1 MFVPF
6 WAHSIGRPSHRMWLT
21 ISGPRHVFRL
31 LLCAAHDGEQAF
43 TPLIVIMP
51 ADRRLNVT
59 SLNAL
64 LATVLVGVS
73 VELLAQQAARPS
85 TNLPPPFPR
94 AGAKQLLDN
103 DRVTVWDVVWP
114 KGQPTALHRHP
125 YALAGVYL
133 EPGTRVITDADG
145 SKRNVSN
152 EAGGVTFQL
161 KGLTHIEEGTSDSP
175 LHAIMIE
182 LKQDAPIGDDTSA
195 DLPPAF
201 PREGAKQLLDND
213 RFRVWDYAFTP
224 HRVGPLHRHVR
235 DAVAVWMEGGKLRA
249 TPRDGA
255 PAVNTQTKFTATYSR
270 RGSVHT
276 EEAIE
281 GTPHAYVFELK

>member
-1 MFVPF
+1 M
-6 WAHSIGRPSHRMWLT
+6 
-21 ISGPRHVFRL
+21 
-31 LLCAAHDGEQAF
+31 
-43 TPLIVIMP
+43 
-51 ADRRLNVT
+51 RRLSPATATRPEAGNP
-59 SLNAL
+59 
-64 LATVLVGVS
+64 ATVLGAMSSFASPTIPGCS
-73 VELLAQQAARPS
+73 VPLVTKAKLRSPFVVF
-85 TNLPPPFPR
+85 TN
-94 AGAKQLLDN
+94 
-103 DRVTVWDVVWP
+103 
-114 KGQPTALHRHP
+114 
-125 YALAGVYL
+125 
-133 EPGTRVITDADG
+133 ADG

-161 KGLTHIEEGTSDSP
+161 KGLTHVEEGTSDSP

-182 LKQDAPIGDDTSA
+182 LKQDAPIGDDPSA

-213 RFRVWDYAFTP
+213 RVRVWDYAFTP

-235 DAVAVWMEGGKLRA
+235 DAVAVWAEGGKLRA
-249 TPRDGA
+249 TPRDGVSS
-255 PAVNTQTKFTATYSR
+255 VNTQTKFTATYSR

>member
-1 MFVPF
+1 M
-6 WAHSIGRPSHRMWLT
+6 T
-21 ISGPRHVFRL
+21 
-31 LLCAAHDGEQAF
+31 
-43 TPLIVIMP
+43 

-59 SLNAL
+59 RLNAV
-64 LATVLVGVS
+64 LATVIVCGT
-73 VELLAQQAARPS
+73 VEIAAQQAARPS
-85 TNLPPPFPR
+85 ANLPPPFPR

-152 EAGGVTFQL
+152 DAGGVTFQL
-161 KGLTHIEEGTSDSP
+161 KGLTHVEEGTSETP

-182 LKQDAPIGDDTSA
+182 LKQDGPIGDDPSA

-201 PREGAKQLLDND
+201 PREGARQLLDND
-213 RFRVWDYAFTP
+213 RVRVWDYAFTP

-235 DAVAVWMEGGKLRA
+235 DAVAVWVEGGTLRA
-249 TPRDGA
+249 TSRDGA
-255 PAVNTQTKFTATYSR
+255 SSVNTQTKFTATYSR
-270 RGSVHT
+270 RGSVHM
-276 EEAIE
+276 EEAID

>member
-1 MFVPF
+1 VKRFDVM
-6 WAHSIGRPSHRMWLT
+6 
-21 ISGPRHVFRL
+21 
-31 LLCAAHDGEQAF
+31 
-43 TPLIVIMP
+43 
-51 ADRRLNVT
+51 
-59 SLNAL
+59 
-64 LATVLVGVS
+64 LATILACGAAQIV
-73 VELLAQQAARPS
+73 AQQAARPAA
-85 TNLPPPFPR
+85 NLPPPFPR

-133 EPGTRVITDADG
+133 ERGTRVITDADG
-145 SKRNVSN
+145 AKRNVSN
-152 EAGGVTFQL
+152 EPGSVTFQL
-161 KGLTHIEEGTSDSP
+161 KGLTHVEEGTSDTP
-175 LHAIMIE
+175 LHAIVIE
-182 LKQDAPIGDDTSA
+182 LKQDAPIGEDPSP

-213 RFRVWDYAFTP
+213 RVRVWDYAFTL

-255 PAVNTQTKFTATYSR
+255 PSVNTQTKFTATYSR
-270 RGSVHT
+270 RGTVHT

-281 GTPHAYVFELK
+281 GAPHAYVFELK